1 MWGLIQSAFVYANA
15 LAPAWSGISGVVPQ
29 RHYGGQK
36 HHKAP
41 HAPYADG
48 GAWADAFELAKDAV
62 LNMTVEEKVG
72 PGGSGSDH
80 RSTSPLPYSVPAR
93 PTPAASLD

>member
-1 MWGLIQSAFVYANA
+1 MWGLLHSALVCANA
-15 LAPAWSGISGVVPQ
+15 LVPAWLGSSEVGFQG
-29 RHYGGQK
+29 HHGGQK

-48 GAWADAFELAKDAV
+48 GAWADAFELAKNAV

-72 PGGSGSDH
+72 LALI
-80 RSTSPLPYSVPAR
+80 RV
-93 PTPAASLD
+93 